1 MQPEVVCVGAVNLDL
16 LFQAQD
22 LRPFQAVWPDLRPG
36 AELALDEGDE
46 ALLQALLE
54 QYAHWLGY
62 ASGGQAANTAYALA
76 RLGVAA
82 ALVGRVGEDE
92 AGEFL
97 LAGLAGVDVSRV
109 TWEGR
114 SGRAYILVDR
124 QGERTIFVAPHTNDE
139 LCDADVP
146 LEDLAQAPWVHFTSF
161 VGEGPLQVQTAVAA
175 RLKELAEASRGGQG
189 RERGAGYGPRLS
201 LDPGE
206 LYARRGRQAL
216 AGLLAATETLFVT
229 ETEWQLLGGDPWERP
244 AWAPPVVLVKRGAAG
259 ARLLTAAGLHDF
271 PAPRVGAVDTVGAGD
286 VFAAGY
292 LAGRLKGLSLPQAV
306 RLAVVAA
313 AASVSGRGREAYP
326 DAAFLERQLQLLLDT

>member
-1 MQPEVVCVGAVNLDL
+1 MEPDVVCLGAVNLDL
-16 LFQAQD
+16 LFEAQD
-22 LRPFQAVWPDLRPG
+22 LRPFQEVWPDLRPG
-36 AELALDEGDE
+36 AELALEEGE
-46 ALLQALLE
+46 ELLLQALLG
-54 QYAHWLGY
+54 QYARFLGH
-62 ASGGQAANTAYALA
+62 ACGGQAANTAYALA

-92 AGEFL
+92 AGELL
-97 LAGLAGVDVSRV
+97 LAGLARVDVSRV
-109 TWEGR
+109 TWEGM

-139 LCDADVP
+139 LCEDDVP
-146 LEDLAQAPWVHFTSF
+146 FEDLAQARLVHFTSF

-175 RLKELAEASRGGQG
+175 RLKKLAGGGRGGQ
-189 RERGAGYGPRLS
+189 EMGAGYAPRLS

-216 AGLLAATETLFVT
+216 AGVLAAAETLFVT
-229 ETEWQLLGGDPWERP
+229 ETEWGLLGGDPWERP

-259 ARLLTAAGLHDF
+259 ARLLTAAGVHDF

-292 LAGRLKGLSLPQAV
+292 LAGRLKGLSLSQAV
-306 RLAVVAA
+306 RLAVAVA
-313 AASVSGRGREAYP
+313 AASVAGRGREAYP
-326 DAAFLERQLQLLLDT
+326 NAAFLERQLQLLMET